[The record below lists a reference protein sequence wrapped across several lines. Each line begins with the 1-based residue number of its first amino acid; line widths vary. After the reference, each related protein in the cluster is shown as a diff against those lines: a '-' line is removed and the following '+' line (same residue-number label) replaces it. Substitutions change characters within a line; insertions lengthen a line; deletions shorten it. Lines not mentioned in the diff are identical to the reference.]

1 MVFAYYSRLTRHQQR
16 VYRQSDGITTVAIP
30 GASDLLPLV
39 AALEEAL
46 AAEDR
51 AKTQAAVDRLLTEIA
66 AKFRVPPLR
75 TQVLTVRPSGRG
87 GELYGLYNP
96 SEAAR
101 AARVSVWMRT
111 AQRHQV
117 VKFRTFLRTVLH
129 ELCHHLDYE
138 MLGLTDSFHTDGFYK
153 RESSLLRQLLPPAP
167 EGEGNVDD

>member
-66 AKFRVPPLR
+66 AAGASSTVSTIRPRRPGPP
-75 TQVLTVRPSGRG
+75 G
-87 GELYGLYNP
+87 
-96 SEAAR
+96 
-101 AARVSVWMRT
+101 
-111 AQRHQV
+111 
-117 VKFRTFLRTVLH
+117 
-129 ELCHHLDYE
+129 
-138 MLGLTDSFHTDGFYK
+138 
-153 RESSLLRQLLPPAP
+153 
-167 EGEGNVDD
+167 

>member
-30 GASDLLPLV
+30 GASDLFPLV
-39 AALEEAL
+39 VALEEAL

-51 AKTQAAVDRLLTEIA
+51 AKAQAAVDRLLTEIA
-66 AKFRVPPLR
+66 ARFRVPPLR
-75 TQVLTVRPSGRG
+75 TRVLTVRPSARG

-153 RESSLLRQLLPPAP
+153 RESGLLRQLLPPAP
-167 EGEGNVDD
+167 EGKANGDG